1 MTPIAE
7 SSIPTLYA
15 NGISILLLVGIF
27 YLSGRYRSGQRDY
40 GTFLYSLLSVSVI
53 LNCVFS
59 GFYYAF
65 RSQETSWPL
74 ILRSILP
81 TLNEL
86 SATVVLFFWVNYAE
100 YRIYNS
106 RDRLRRHRLAYLL
119 PMAVVGFFTIL
130 NPFTSCMFYTDERML
145 LHYTPLYYVLEVVE
159 HVYGFAPLLIEIL
172 YTKRRG
178 KPHFFSALPVVIPVL
193 IASVI
198 SIGTGYSARA
208 LGFSIGLVFLFMTF
222 ANRWRFDDSESG
234 LYNRHFLRYM
244 EALAEGG
251 KKDYQNVIFFK
262 TETPSKAFFEIL
274 KTELPKEGELIR
286 RDENTVL
293 FFTENEKS
301 SMLSILTS
309 LVQEAADEYDETHP
323 EEKAMDYI
331 VSVRR
336 RKKEEN
342 PADFVKRVAAV

>member
-1 MTPIAE
+1 
-7 SSIPTLYA
+7 
-15 NGISILLLVGIF
+15 
-27 YLSGRYRSGQRDY
+27 
-40 GTFLYSLLSVSVI
+40 
-53 LNCVFS
+53 
-59 GFYYAF
+59 
-65 RSQETSWPL
+65 
-74 ILRSILP
+74 
-81 TLNEL
+81 
-86 SATVVLFFWVNYAE
+86 
-100 YRIYNS
+100 
-106 RDRLRRHRLAYLL
+106 
-119 PMAVVGFFTIL
+119 
-130 NPFTSCMFYTDERML
+130 
-145 LHYTPLYYVLEVVE
+145 
-159 HVYGFAPLLIEIL
+159 
-172 YTKRRG
+172 
-178 KPHFFSALPVVIPVL
+178 
-193 IASVI
+193 
-198 SIGTGYSARA
+198 
-208 LGFSIGLVFLFMTF
+208 
-222 ANRWRFDDSESG
+222 
-234 LYNRHFLRYM
+234 M